1 MRMLFLPNGH
11 PTIGLK
17 EVVGFQATDDQC
29 LKNKSVILVAFLQE
43 FLKLLRRFRQVHVL
57 CLDKK
62 ILKLD
67 LLDHPVLFSGQLEMI
82 ASSIELA
89 QAPTS
94 SSHEEMDF
102 SVRGP
107 LLDA

>member
-1 MRMLFLPNGH
+1 MLFDPNSH

-17 EVVGFQATDDQC
+17 EVVGLQATNNQC

-57 CLDKK
+57 CLDEE

-67 LLDHPVLFSGQLEMI
+67 LLDHPALFSGQLEMS
-82 ASSIELA
+82 ASPVELT
-89 QAPTS
+89 QPPTS
-94 SSHEEMDF
+94 PSHEEVDF
-102 SVRGP
+102 SVGG
-107 LLDA
+107 